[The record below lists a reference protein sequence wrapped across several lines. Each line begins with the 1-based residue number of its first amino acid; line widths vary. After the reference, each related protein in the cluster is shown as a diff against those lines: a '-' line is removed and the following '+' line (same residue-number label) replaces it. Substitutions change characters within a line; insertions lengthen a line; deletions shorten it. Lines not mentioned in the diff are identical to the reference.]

1 MGDSKR
7 RVSAHCTER
16 SYMEN
21 NLNTKKNEANKREK
35 SLKAFRPCFF
45 PWIAENGQRRLQ
57 ASRAFPVT
65 QHSIPMIPLGKWSH
79 ACPFPQF
86 SLVLLLV
93 VVIAPLFSLIF
104 ILLKKYGRTA
114 NTCLPPSVS
123 VHVFYFTLFT
133 TETKNVNHTGLSPH
147 SRK

>member
-1 MGDSKR
+1 
-7 RVSAHCTER
+7 
-16 SYMEN
+16 MEN

-35 SLKAFRPCFF
+35 SLKAFRPCFS

-123 VHVFYFTLFT
+123 VHVFYFTLFFSLCTLTDLSHPPYPRVT
-133 TETKNVNHTGLSPH
+133 TSHQSLAGPSSSSGGL
-147 SRK
+147 